1 MKMKRTAK
9 RYDIIL
15 IASLLSVSLLSICA
29 LLIFRKDGRSVRVEV
44 DGKVVAVYSLSDDGE
59 YPLNGG
65 TNILVIEN
73 GEAFIRTADC
83 PDKTCVRSGRLK
95 HTGESAVCLPNR
107 VSVTVVGEDTDG
119 VDLVS

>member
-1 MKMKRTAK
+1 MKRTAK